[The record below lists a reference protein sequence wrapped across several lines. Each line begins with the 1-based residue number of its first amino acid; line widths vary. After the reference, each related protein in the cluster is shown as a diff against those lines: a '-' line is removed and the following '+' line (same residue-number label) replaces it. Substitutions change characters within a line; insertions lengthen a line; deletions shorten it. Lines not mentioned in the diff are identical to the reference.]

1 MLLISKIRKM
11 KLLNKISLILILP
24 ASLWILNS
32 CSEGAEAGFDDN
44 TQFEQNPNNTSG
56 DGGSLN
62 QFTIAGP
69 NQNYLYTVR
78 NSTITVF
85 DITNVNTP
93 NKVNEFNAHQEI
105 ETVYDM
111 GDKLFMGTPIGML
124 VYDIQTPE
132 APQYLGE
139 FRHVRSC
146 DPVVAE
152 DDVAFVTLRGGGEC
166 GGTSNELHVLDIS
179 DPTNP
184 QMMFNYDMAGP
195 YGLGIDNGTLFVCDG
210 EDGLKVYDASNPR
223 NGIKQVAHFSKLK
236 AIDVI
241 PVDGLLI
248 MIAEEGLYQY
258 KYNGPESIEL
268 IISIKIGD

>member
-1 MLLISKIRKM
+1 
-11 KLLNKISLILILP
+11 LP

-268 IISIKIGD
+268 ISSIKIGD